1 MRDPK
6 RIKEI
11 LNTLQEIWEKVPDR
25 RFFQLISNI
34 PWKDMQK
41 DSFFYEDDKT
51 LASLK
56 AYLEKF
62 KDESKK

>member
-1 MRDPK
+1 
-6 RIKEI
+6 
-11 LNTLQEIWEKVPDR
+11 
-25 RFFQLISNI
+25 
-34 PWKDMQK
+34 MQK

>member
-6 RIKEI
+6 RIPEI
-11 LNTLQEIWEKVPDR
+11 LNTLQEIWEKVPDW

-34 PWKDMQK
+34 PWKDMQR
-41 DSFFYEDDKT
+41 DSFYYEDDKT

-56 AYLEKF
+56 AYLDKF
-62 KDESKK
+62 KE

>member
-6 RIKEI
+6 RIPEI
-11 LNTLQEIWEKVPDR
+11 LNTLQEIWEKVPDW

-34 PWKDMQK
+34 PWKDMQQ
-41 DSFFYEDDKT
+41 DSFYYEDDKT

-56 AYLEKF
+56 AYLDKF
-62 KDESKK
+62 KE

>member
-6 RIKEI
+6 RISEI
-11 LNTLQEIWEKVPDR
+11 LNTIQEIWEQVPDW

-41 DSFFYEDDKT
+41 DSFYYEDDKT
-51 LASLK
+51 LESLK
-56 AYLEKF
+56 AYLDKF
-62 KDESKK
+62 KE

>member
-6 RIKEI
+6 RIPEI
-11 LNTLQEIWEKVPDR
+11 LNTLQEIWEKVPDW

-56 AYLEKF
+56 VYLEKF
-62 KDESKK
+62 KDENKK

>member
-6 RIKEI
+6 RIPEI
-11 LNTLQEIWEKVPDR
+11 LNTLQEIWEKVPDW

>member
-6 RIKEI
+6 RIPEI
-11 LNTLQEIWEKVPDR
+11 LNTIQEIWENVPDW

-34 PWKDMQK
+34 PWEDMQK
-41 DSFFYEDDKT
+41 DSFFYEDEKT

-56 AYLEKF
+56 TYLEKI
-62 KDESKK
+62 KNESKK

>member
-6 RIKEI
+6 RIPEI
-11 LNTLQEIWEKVPDR
+11 LNTIQEIWEQVPDW

-41 DSFFYEDDKT
+41 DSFYYEDDKT
-51 LASLK
+51 LESLK
-56 AYLEKF
+56 LYLEKF
-62 KDESKK
+62 KK

>member
-6 RIKEI
+6 RIPEI
-11 LNTLQEIWEKVPDR
+11 LNTLQEIWEKVPDW

-62 KDESKK
+62 KDENKK

>member
-6 RIKEI
+6 RIPEI
-11 LNTLQEIWEKVPDR
+11 LNTIQEIWEQVPDW

-41 DSFFYEDDKT
+41 DSFYYEDDKT
-51 LASLK
+51 LESLK

-62 KDESKK
+62 KK

>member
-6 RIKEI
+6 RISEI
-11 LNTLQEIWEKVPDR
+11 LNTIQEIWEQVPDW

-41 DSFFYEDDKT
+41 DSFYYEDDKT
-51 LASLK
+51 LESLK

-62 KDESKK
+62 KK